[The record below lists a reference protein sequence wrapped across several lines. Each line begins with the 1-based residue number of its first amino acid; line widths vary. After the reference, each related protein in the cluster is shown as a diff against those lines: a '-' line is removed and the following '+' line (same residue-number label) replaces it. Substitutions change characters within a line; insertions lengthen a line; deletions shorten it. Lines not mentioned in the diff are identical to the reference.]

1 MTAQRFEDLQRWVSG
16 FQLSVRLSAGS
27 LGAGWVS
34 WKEIKQVFKPAW
46 QAVKI
51 LPGFCQFCRKY
62 HTPQASKL
70 RSAGNAFPFLWIFLR
85 FQKLSL
91 VPIWKKIWWFSQ
103 TENWEKKRGGMGQLK
118 ILFQKYFLN
127 YFFPRQNIHWNQFY
141 TSKYFH
147 FKNLT
152 YSDEYDVLLNNNCT
166 LISNVCL
173 HHSAITEHTE
183 SCKNWGFSS

>member
-62 HTPQASKL
+62 HTPPSIQAEISRKCFSFPVNIFEISKTFPGAYLEKNLMIFTNWKL
-70 RSAGNAFPFLWIFLR
+70 R
-85 FQKLSL
+85 
-91 VPIWKKIWWFSQ
+91 
-103 TENWEKKRGGMGQLK
+103 KKRGGMGQLK